1 MSRCQMATC
10 STGRC
15 WNCSRGTDAMG
26 GCRVP
31 HPKPALS
38 VVEGP
43 ALAWVG
49 ILLGSWGRRFAQRPI
64 TQAPVVSPRFA
75 YLPRHSAV
83 TWASAI
89 TPGLRKPVEDK
100 RRLKLNR
107 LIHSFGILDYRGDG
121 EQVGSAPSVEGTPL
135 GEPLSP
141 RCRTE
146 AKSSWQRTRPVNR
159 VLPLT
164 FTFEALIRSVLI
176 HTDSEHRMPREEIKR
191 RVRM

>member
-1 MSRCQMATC
+1 
-10 STGRC
+10 
-15 WNCSRGTDAMG
+15 MG

-49 ILLGSWGRRFAQRPI
+49 ILLGSWGRRLAQRPI

-135 GEPLSP
+135 GGPLSP

-146 AKSSWQRTRPVNR
+146 AKSIWLRTRPVNR

-164 FTFEALIRSVLI
+164 FTLNRYFFRAGASRFFVSALATELRAGAIGFLFRIRGSVF
-176 HTDSEHRMPREEIKR
+176 HRHE
-191 RVRM
+191 VR

>member
-1 MSRCQMATC
+1 
-10 STGRC
+10 
-15 WNCSRGTDAMG
+15 MG

-49 ILLGSWGRRFAQRPI
+49 ILLGSWGRRLAQRPI

-135 GEPLSP
+135 GGPLSP

-146 AKSSWQRTRPVNR
+146 AKSIWLRTRPVNR

-164 FTFEALIRSVLI
+164 FTFNFPLYPGLAPGANTSSAPAGLVLQQGWEPSP
-176 HTDSEHRMPREEIKR
+176 TANSRVEYSHRLTSADVE
-191 RVRM
+191 